1 MRCLFFFFF
10 LLKLFLSVCLSLRPR
25 PFLGHALGFL
35 ASVSLRA
42 PSAHIQRSTLVSP
55 RFRPRSRTGSGWPA
69 KQMTSIGDLVE
80 LRPKILST
88 AWIAGI
94 SCVSQITLSCTGHQD
109 LWPSSLIRTIL
120 SASLKTSENLAFPG
134 PISPGEARSDLRRFE
149 VVSGA
154 PVCAISFTSHAAFV
168 SPNNPVR

>member
-1 MRCLFFFFF
+1 MRCLFFFSFKT
-10 LLKLFLSVCLSLRPR
+10 LLSVCLSLSPK
-25 PFLGHALGFL
+25 PFLGHALGFP

-55 RFRPRSRTGSGWPA
+55 TFRPCSSTGSGWPA

-94 SCVSQITLSCTGHQD
+94 SCVSQITLSCAGHQD
-109 LWPSSLIRTIL
+109 LWPSSLIRTVL
-120 SASLKTSENLAFPG
+120 SAFLETSENLTFPG